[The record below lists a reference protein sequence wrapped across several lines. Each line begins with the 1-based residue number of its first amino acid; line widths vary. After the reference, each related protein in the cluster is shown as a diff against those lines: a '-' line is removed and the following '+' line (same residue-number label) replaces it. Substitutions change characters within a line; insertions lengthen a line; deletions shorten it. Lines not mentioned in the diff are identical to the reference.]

1 MAKKT
6 AKNLIKVTKLETRV
20 PVSFKPEPVNSLRK
34 IFYKNPTYWTKKKFL
49 ANSYFQICF
58 DLKVIQYRL
67 KNGFIHGNMT
77 CY

>member
-34 IFYKNPTYWTKKKFL
+34 IFYKNLTY
-49 ANSYFQICF
+49 
-58 DLKVIQYRL
+58 
-67 KNGFIHGNMT
+67 
-77 CY
+77 